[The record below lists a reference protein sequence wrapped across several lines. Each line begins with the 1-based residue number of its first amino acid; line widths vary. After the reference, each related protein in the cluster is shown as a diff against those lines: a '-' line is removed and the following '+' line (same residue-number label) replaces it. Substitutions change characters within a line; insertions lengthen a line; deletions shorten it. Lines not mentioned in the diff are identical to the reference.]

1 MATGPDPG
9 SQLQTAGATIV
20 PSRSHDRATI
30 VGRER
35 EGENTF
41 FHLVLVRSHLRELV
55 TTGGLSHTTLWCRE
69 GVLYLC
75 AQFVLWMP
83 RGSTDKV
90 GRVCVTRPID
100 GPTAAESDL
109 TLRSRV
115 VDVLGEEERK
125 KKRVSLLYYGT
136 DCGVLLERR
145 ERCCVPSVKLV
156 VGG

>member
-1 MATGPDPG
+1 
-9 SQLQTAGATIV
+9 
-20 PSRSHDRATI
+20 
-30 VGRER
+30 
-35 EGENTF
+35 
-41 FHLVLVRSHLRELV
+41 
-55 TTGGLSHTTLWCRE
+55 
-69 GVLYLC
+69 
-75 AQFVLWMP
+75 MP

-136 DCGVLLERR
+136 DCGSTIGVEGKVLCSFCQASCWWLSSFLTFLNQIWNFCMKLCFKLE
-145 ERCCVPSVKLV
+145 KKF
-156 VGG
+156 